1 MTFLDLPPGWPA
13 RSLRDLRLAAD
24 VVDLV
29 VRDSDRASGCL
40 ALLLCDDDGRMIEPV
55 TVADVPL
62 GAAADERDA
71 FFDAFLGHLGR
82 SLGSVVFVVGRP
94 GGLALTDDT
103 RDWHESAVQAARGE
117 GVELIATYLA
127 TGEGVV
133 LLPTLTEQGLAS

>member
-1 MTFLDLPPGWPA
+1 MRTPWHGGATARRVLEAHLD
-13 RSLRDLRLAAD
+13 
-24 VVDLV
+24 
-29 VRDSDRASGCL
+29 
-40 ALLLCDDDGRMIEPV
+40 EQ
-55 TVADVPL
+55 
-62 GAAADERDA
+62 AAAERAA

-103 RDWHESAVQAARGE
+103 RDWHESAVQAARRE